1 MNSVNP
7 SHFSLRQ
14 EISRKLIHLMGLVL
28 PLGYSQVG
36 RSRGLPLLALATVMV
51 VTADALRLYWPFA
64 GRVYRRI
71 FGGLTRSGENSRM
84 TGASYM
90 MVGQA
95 LTAALFPVPV
105 AIVAMTFGAVGDS
118 AAAIGGRLSGKHLWL
133 RGKSIEGS
141 LACLIACFVAGT
153 AWAELPLA
161 CVWTGAVVAT
171 LAEALPLRVNDNAI
185 IPVSSGAAMA
195 GLMFLF
201 M

>member
-1 MNSVNP
+1 
-7 SHFSLRQ
+7 
-14 EISRKLIHLMGLVL
+14 
-28 PLGYSQVG
+28 
-36 RSRGLPLLALATVMV
+36 
-51 VTADALRLYWPFA
+51 
-64 GRVYRRI
+64 
-71 FGGLTRSGENSRM
+71 
-84 TGASYM
+84 
-90 MVGQA
+90 
-95 LTAALFPVPV
+95 
-105 AIVAMTFGAVGDS
+105 
-118 AAAIGGRLSGKHLWL
+118 
-133 RGKSIEGS
+133 GKSIEGS